1 LNGFGS
7 TNWRSGNGSPTTP
20 PKPSLEWISSVQLEL
35 AISSHPAVIEA
46 AVVAVPDERWQE
58 RPLAVVVVKEDHH
71 VTLTEL
77 REFLGDKA
85 ARWWVPERWTFVDQL
100 PRTST
105 GKYDKKL
112 LRSAHRQGLLDVA
125 EPV

>member
-1 LNGFGS
+1 
-7 TNWRSGNGSPTTP
+7 
-20 PKPSLEWISSVQLEL
+20 VQLEL

-77 REFLGDKA
+77 REFLGDKV

-125 EPV
+125 EPALAEELGDTVLGDSADT

>member
-1 LNGFGS
+1 MTALY
-7 TNWRSGNGSPTTP
+7 RATT
-20 PKPSLEWISSVQLEL
+20 
-35 AISSHPAVIEA
+35 HPALA
-46 AVVAVPDERWQE
+46 AESYTTSLDVT
-58 RPLAVVVVKEDHH
+58 DHH

-77 REFLGDKA
+77 REFLGDKV

-100 PRTST
+100 PCTST